1 MFMTDEQSA
10 ELSQPGVGA
19 FDNPAP
25 FVASQFPAIFVSPLL
40 VVFPVRHNQLDAAP
54 FPSLPQ
60 WIGVVAPVRDYT
72 FRLLPRPASW
82 PGDADF
88 GERGVRKRNFC
99 RRGTF
104 QPNSQRNTFTVSQ
117 YHPLC
122 AFTTLGF
129 ADCIAP
135 FLAGAKLP
143 SRKASSHLSRPFAS
157 RAPSKVRQASSQMP
171 SSSHC
176 FSRRQQVDGEGYS
189 SGRKRHAAPVCNTHR
204 MPSKH
209 ARFSA
214 HGRPRLSFL
223 RRGSG
228 NNASISS
235 HCSSLNSF
243 CRFFMTE
250 AKQPNCLKRKSLT

>member
-25 FVASQFPAIFVSPLL
+25 FVASQFPAILVSPLF
-40 VVFPVRHNQLDAAP
+40 VVLPVGRDQLDASP

-60 WIGVVAPVRDYT
+60 WIGVVTPVCDHP
-72 FRLLPRPASW
+72 FWLLPRPTFR
-82 PGDADF
+82 PGDADLF
-88 GERGVRKRNFC
+88 ERGVRKRNFC

-129 ADCIAP
+129 TDCFAP

-143 SRKASSHLSRPFAS
+143 SRKASSHFNRPSAS
-157 RAPSKVRQASSQMP
+157 RAPSKVRQALSQIP

-176 FSRRQQVDGEGYS
+176 FSLRQQVDGEGYS
-189 SGRKRHAAPVCNTHR
+189 WGRKRHAAPVCSTHR

-214 HGRPRLSFL
+214 HGRPRLPFL

-228 NNASISS
+228 NNAPINS

-243 CRFFMTE
+243 CRFFITE
-250 AKQPNCLKRKSLT
+250 APQSTCLKRKSLT

>member
-25 FVASQFPAIFVSPLL
+25 FVASQFPAIFISPLL
-40 VVFPVRHNQLDAAP
+40 VVLPVRGYQLDATP
-54 FPSLPQ
+54 FPSLSQ
-60 WIGVVAPVRDYT
+60 WIGVVTPVCDHP
-72 FRLLPRPASW
+72 FWLLPRPTFR
-82 PGDADF
+82 PGDSNLF
-88 GERGVRKRNFC
+88 ERGVSTRNFW
-99 RRGTF
+99 RRATF

-143 SRKASSHLSRPFAS
+143 SRKASSHFNRPSAS
-157 RAPSKVRQASSQMP
+157 RAPSKVRQALSQIS

-176 FSRRQQVDGEGYS
+176 FSLRQQVDGEGYS
-189 SGRKRHAAPVCNTHR
+189 SGRKRHAAPVCSTHR
-204 MPSKH
+204 MPSNTPVLSPRT
-209 ARFSA
+209 APLVLSATRFQKQ
-214 HGRPRLSFL
+214 RPDQLPL
-223 RRGSG
+223 LVAQQLPG
-228 NNASISS
+228 
-235 HCSSLNSF
+235 L
-243 CRFFMTE
+243 T
-250 AKQPNCLKRKSLT
+250 RKSLT